1 MERQVIYGVFAID
14 VELPEKTDVRQEIK
28 DIAYSMKDFNP
39 DEGRFVRAYAKL
51 SDAVADCY
59 DENGWLLNR
68 IMESPDG
75 AINGKS
81 HAYYYP
87 KAIEVNNPI

>member
-14 VELPEKTDVRQEIK
+14 VEKPKKTDVRQEIE
-28 DIAYSMKDFNP
+28 DIAESMKGLNQDK
-39 DEGRFVRAYAKL
+39 GRFIRAYSKL

-59 DENGWLLNR
+59 DANGWLLTR
-68 IMESPDG
+68 TIETPEGVVS
-75 AINGKS
+75 GKS

-87 KAIEVNNPI
+87 KAIEVLVEY